1 MKTLKNNKGITL
13 VEIIVGV
20 AIFAIASIAL
30 VQGFVSSAN
39 IINRATLYKNASA
52 AASSSVELQEEQD
65 SVDTSVDIDLSS
77 QAKAITIKGKKANGT
92 AINVTVNGD
101 VYSGTDNGKSQIH
114 YREFVP
120 GGYDIL
126 EVE

>member
-39 IINRATLYKNASA
+39 IINLATLYKNASA

-65 SVDTSVDIDLSS
+65 SVDSSVEIDLSS
-77 QAKAITIKGKKANGT
+77 QSKAITIKGKKANG
-92 AINVTVNGD
+92 AAVSVTVNGD
-101 VYSGTDNGKSQIH
+101 IYYGIDNGKSEIN

-120 GGYDIL
+120 GAYDIL

>member
-1 MKTLKNNKGITL
+1 MKTLKNNKGVTL

-52 AASSSVELQEEQD
+52 AASSSVELQDEQD
-65 SVDTSVDIDLSS
+65 SVDESVDIALSS
-77 QAKAITIKGKKANGT
+77 QGKSIIIKGKRSNGT
-92 AINVTVNGD
+92 AINTTVNGSIYEG
-101 VYSGTDNGKSQIH
+101 VDNGASQIH

-120 GGYDIL
+120 GGYDVLDI
-126 EVE
+126 E